1 MTGFIPDHFAF
12 PSLLALSC
20 PAKGLYY
27 LAGPFFLI
35 SDISFALFLVLWF
48 VWVLFFLFSVFP
60 VCRFLGNKEW
70 QNWKAQGKDHVI

>member
-48 VWVLFFLFSVFP
+48 VWVLFFSFFCVSCL
-60 VCRFLGNKEW
+60 
-70 QNWKAQGKDHVI
+70 